1 MYGKETLLL
10 RNFEL
15 TNTARTSLEPLV
27 IFAPC
32 RAVGTGEPAFSMNY
46 GRLQASIDRV
56 EAIVTQSDRY

>member
-1 MYGKETLLL
+1 MYGKETLLQ

-46 GRLQASIDRV
+46 GRLQASI
-56 EAIVTQSDRY
+56 